1 MNTEFRLLPEQAS
14 TMAPRVDA
22 VFWFITAVCVFFTLL
37 IAVLLLF
44 FAIRYRRKSDDYFP
58 TPLIGSKKLEI
69 FWTVVP
75 LALALV
81 MFFWGASVY
90 LDMNRPPANALE
102 VYVTG
107 RQWMWHLQHPGGQ
120 REINTLHVPV
130 GRPIKLILTS
140 EDVIHDFSIPA
151 FRVKYDAVPGRYTY
165 LWFEATK
172 PGTYHFFCVQ
182 YCGTDHSRMIGRVVA
197 MEPQEYERWLAQN
210 ADRSL
215 AQQGRQLFQRFGCID
230 CHHPSAGNRAPALE
244 NLFGRRVPLE
254 GGASALAD
262 ESYIRE
268 SILIP
273 ARKVRAGWRPIMPP
287 YQGQVGPDD
296 MARLLAFLKG
306 LREAKDYPPQVQQAE
321 PPEAMK
327 EK

>member
-1 MNTEFRLLPEQAS
+1 
-14 TMAPRVDA
+14 

-37 IAVLLLF
+37 IAVLLMF

-90 LDMNRPPANALE
+90 LDLNRPPANALE

-120 REINTLHVPV
+120 SEINTLHVPV
-130 GRPIKLILTS
+130 GRPVKLILTS

-172 PGTYHFFCVQ
+172 PGTYHFFCAQ
-182 YCGTDHSRMIGRVVA
+182 YCGTDHSRMIGKVVA
-197 MEPQEYERWLAQN
+197 LEPQQYEQWLARGSY
-210 ADRSL
+210 RSL
-215 AQQGRQLFQRFGCID
+215 AFEGSQLFQQFSCND
-230 CHHPSAGNRAPALE
+230 CHNPAAGNKAPALHG
-244 NLFGRRVPLE
+244 LFGRRVPLE
-254 GGASALAD
+254 GGGSQLAD
-262 ESYIRE
+262 ETYLSE
-268 SILIP
+268 SILVP
-273 ARKVRAGWRPIMPP
+273 GRKVRAGWRNIMYP
-287 YQGQVGPDD
+287 YEGQINDKQMV
-296 MARLLAFLKG
+296 RLLAFIKG
-306 LREAKDYPPQVQQAE
+306 LRDERDYPPLLNDRDRTRGRDE
-321 PPEAMK
+321 GKGDDPGK
-327 EK
+327 GKKGK